1 MSNKEC
7 IRNFCIIA
15 HIDHGKST
23 LADRILEL
31 TSAIDKRDFQ
41 EQVLDSMELER
52 ERGITIK
59 AKAVRL
65 DYRSKKGKNYI
76 FNLVDTPGHVD
87 FSYEVAKS
95 LDAADGAILLVDATQ
110 GVEAQSVANFYLAKE
125 RQLKIIPVI
134 NKIDL
139 VQAQIERT
147 KEQLEDIFGF
157 SKEDISLVSA
167 KEGQGVSEILERIIQ
182 EVPAPSGSDYEQLR
196 TFLFDSEFDP
206 FKGVALFVRVYEG
219 ELTKGKQILLV
230 STQATYTVEE
240 IGVFRPKI
248 EKREKL
254 EAGDIGV
261 IYCNIKDPQEVS
273 IPDYITEKD
282 NPTKK
287 DMPACRKLTPMV
299 FCGIFPASFKDYPSL
314 RKAIEK
320 LRLSD
325 PSFIYEP
332 DNSEVLGYGFRC
344 GFLGLLHMEI
354 IQERIEREYDLD
366 VVLTSPN
373 VKYEVITKKDELIQL
388 DNPQKFPSADKI
400 KQVREPFIQACIVS
414 PLEYME
420 PICDLAKSRRGIF
433 KKMDYLGQ
441 DRLNIMFELPFN
453 EVIVGFYDNIKS
465 VTKGYG
471 SLDYEFIG
479 FRDSDIV
486 KVDILFNRKP
496 SGIFSL
502 LLHKQKAEYSSRKI
516 LLKLK
521 ELIPRHVFEINIQA
535 SIGAKIIASERI
547 PPVRKDV
554 TSKCYGGDIT
564 RKRKLWE
571 RQKEGKKKL
580 KMLGNVQVPSKA
592 FLEILK
598 M

>member
-1 MSNKEC
+1 MSGKEL

-23 LADRILEL
+23 LADRILEY
-31 TSAIDKRDFQ
+31 TKAIGAKEFK

-65 DYRSKKGKNYI
+65 EFPFQGKTYI

-95 LDAADGAILLVDATQ
+95 LGAVESAILLVDATQ
-110 GVEAQSVANFYLAKE
+110 GVEAQTVANYHLAQE
-125 RQLKIIPVI
+125 NNLKIIPTI

-139 VQAQIERT
+139 PQAQIERT
-147 KEQLEDIFGF
+147 KSQLQEAFGF
-157 SKEDISLVSA
+157 RGEEISLVSA
-167 KEGQGVSEILERIIQ
+167 KTGEGVRELLERIVK
-182 EVPAPSGSDYEQLR
+182 EAPPPQGEKEEPLR
-196 TFLFDSEFDP
+196 AFLFDSQYDP
-206 FKGVALFVRVYEG
+206 FKGVLLFIRVLEG
-219 ELTKGKQILLV
+219 KITKGIKVLLLSRN
-230 STQATYTVEE
+230 STYEVEE
-240 IGVFRPKI
+240 IGVSKPKI
-248 EKREKL
+248 EKKEEL
-254 EAGDIGV
+254 LAGEIGV
-261 IYCNIKDPQEVS
+261 ISCNIKDPS
-273 IPDYITEKD
+273 HITIPDYLTEPSQ
-282 NPTKK
+282 PTSKK
-287 DMPACRKLTPMV
+287 IPTYKKLTPMV
-299 FCGIFPASFKDYPSL
+299 FCGIFPSFPKDYPSL
-314 RKAIEK
+314 KIALEK

-332 DNSEVLGYGFRC
+332 DNSEVLGPGFRG

-354 IQERIEREYDLD
+354 IHQRIEREYNLD
-366 VVLTSPN
+366 VILTSPN
-373 VKYEVITKKDELIQL
+373 VKYELLTKKDELSYIE
-388 DNPQKFPSADKI
+388 NPQKFPSLSQI
-400 KQVREPFIQACIVS
+400 KEIREPFIKASILS

-420 PICDLAKSRRGIF
+420 AICELAKSKRGIF
-433 KKMDYLGQ
+433 KKMDYLGG
-441 DRLNIMFELPFN
+441 DRLNIVFELPFQ
-453 EVIVGFYDNIKS
+453 EVVVDFYDNIKS
-465 VTKGYG
+465 ITKGYG

-479 FRDSDIV
+479 YRKSEIV
-486 KVDILFNRKP
+486 RVDILFNRKP

-502 LLHKQKAEYSSRKI
+502 LVHKGKAERISRKV

-535 SIGAKIIASERI
+535 SIGSKIIASEKI
-547 PPVRKDV
+547 PALKKDV

-571 RQKEGKKKL
+571 KQKEGKKKL
-580 KMLGNVQVPSKA
+580 KTLGRVQVPQEA

-598 M
+598 I

>member
-1 MSNKEC
+1 MERQS

-31 TSAIDKRDFQ
+31 TFAVGKREFR
-41 EQVLDSMELER
+41 EQMLDSMELER

-65 DYRSKKGKNYI
+65 EFKSNSGKAYI
-76 FNLVDTPGHVD
+76 LNLVDTPGHVD

-95 LDAADGAILLVDATQ
+95 LGASDGAILLVDATQ
-110 GVEAQSVANFYLAKE
+110 GAEAQTVANFHLARE
-125 RQLKIIPVI
+125 YNLTIIPVI

-139 VQAQIERT
+139 AQVQIERT
-147 KEQLEDIFGF
+147 KNQLKEIFGF
-157 SKEDISLVSA
+157 PEQEVLEISA
-167 KEGQGVSEILERIIQ
+167 KEGTGVREVLERVISQ
-182 EVPAPSGSDYEQLR
+182 VPAPQGKSDEPLR
-196 TFLFDSEFDP
+196 AFLFDSEYDSFR
-206 FKGVALFVRVYEG
+206 GVTLFVRVFEG
-219 ELTKGKQILLV
+219 KITKGLEIILLARNV
-230 STQATYTVEE
+230 SYVVEE
-240 IGVFRPKI
+240 VGVFRPRI
-248 EKREKL
+248 EKKEML
-254 EAGDIGV
+254 EAGEIGV
-261 IYCNIKDPQEVS
+261 IYCNIKDPQEVN
-273 IPDYITEKD
+273 IPDYITEKN
-282 NPTKK
+282 NPTNEAIPVCKRL
-287 DMPACRKLTPMV
+287 PPMV
-299 FCGIFPASFKDYPSL
+299 FCGIFPASPRDYPQL
-314 RKAIEK
+314 RGALEK

-332 DNSEVLGYGFRC
+332 DVSQVLGYGFRC

-354 IQERIEREYDLD
+354 IQERVEREYNLD
-366 VVLTSPN
+366 VILTSPN
-373 VKYEVITKKDELIQL
+373 VGYQVLDKKDELISV
-388 DNPQKFPSADKI
+388 DNPQKFPDPSQI
-400 KQVREPFIQACIVS
+400 QEIREPFIKACIIT

-420 PICDLAKSRRGIF
+420 PVCELAKSRRGIF

-441 DRLNIMFELPFN
+441 DRLNIIFELPFQ
-453 EVIVGFYDNIKS
+453 EVVVGFYDNIKS
-465 VTKGYG
+465 ATKGYG

-479 FRDSDIV
+479 FRPSDIV

-496 SGIFSL
+496 SGVFSL
-502 LLHKQKAEYSSRKI
+502 LLHREKAERSCRKV

-535 SIGAKIIASERI
+535 CIGAKVIASEKV
-547 PPVRKDV
+547 PPLKKDV

-564 RKRKLWE
+564 RKRKLWQ

-580 KMLGNVQVPSKA
+580 KMLGNVNIPSKA

-598 M
+598 I

>member
-1 MSNKEC
+1 MSGKEL

-23 LADRILEL
+23 LADRILEY
-31 TSAIDKRDFQ
+31 TKAIGAKEFK

-65 DYRSKKGKNYI
+65 EFPFQGKTYI

-95 LDAADGAILLVDATQ
+95 LGAVESAILLVDATQ
-110 GVEAQSVANFYLAKE
+110 GVEAQTVANYHLAQE
-125 RQLKIIPVI
+125 NNLKIIPTI

-139 VQAQIERT
+139 PQAQIERT
-147 KEQLEDIFGF
+147 KSQLQEAFGF
-157 SKEDISLVSA
+157 RGEEISLVSA
-167 KEGQGVSEILERIIQ
+167 KTGEGVRELLERIVK
-182 EVPAPSGSDYEQLR
+182 EAPPPQGEKEEPLR
-196 TFLFDSEFDP
+196 AFLFDSQYDP
-206 FKGVALFVRVYEG
+206 FKGVLLFIRVLEG
-219 ELTKGKQILLV
+219 KITKGIKVLLLSRN
-230 STQATYTVEE
+230 STYEVEE
-240 IGVFRPKI
+240 IGVFKPKI
-248 EKREKL
+248 EKKEEL
-254 EAGDIGV
+254 LAGEIGV
-261 IYCNIKDPQEVS
+261 ISCNIKDPS
-273 IPDYITEKD
+273 HITIPDYLTEPSQ
-282 NPTKK
+282 PTSKK
-287 DMPACRKLTPMV
+287 IPTYKKLTPMV
-299 FCGIFPASFKDYPSL
+299 FCGIFPSFPKDYPSL
-314 RKAIEK
+314 KIALEK

-332 DNSEVLGYGFRC
+332 DNSEVLGPGFRG

-354 IQERIEREYDLD
+354 IHQRIEREYNLD
-366 VVLTSPN
+366 VILTSPN
-373 VKYEVITKKDELIQL
+373 VKYELLTKKDELSYIE
-388 DNPQKFPSADKI
+388 NPQKFPSLSQI
-400 KQVREPFIQACIVS
+400 KEIREPFIKASILS

-420 PICDLAKSRRGIF
+420 AICELAKSKRGIF
-433 KKMDYLGQ
+433 KKMDYLGG
-441 DRLNIMFELPFN
+441 DRLNIVFELPFQ
-453 EVIVGFYDNIKS
+453 EVVVDFYDNIKS
-465 VTKGYG
+465 ITKGYG

-479 FRDSDIV
+479 YRKSEIV
-486 KVDILFNRKP
+486 RVDILFNRKP

-502 LLHKQKAEYSSRKI
+502 LVHKGKAERISRKV

-535 SIGAKIIASERI
+535 SIGSKIIASEKI
-547 PPVRKDV
+547 PALKKDV

-571 RQKEGKKKL
+571 KQKEGKKKL
-580 KMLGNVQVPSKA
+580 KTLGRVQVPQEA

-598 M
+598 I